1 MRRIFI
7 MTKDGENL
15 IEFAPGMRLRLH
27 DFKGY
32 TYPTIELYIDNDNY
46 ITLGE
51 YYSIEDCKDKFD
63 KLIDYVTRATN
74 GYPDFYFQM

>member
-15 IEFAPGMRLRLH
+15 IEFAPGMRLKLH

-32 TYPTIELYIDNDNY
+32 TYPTIELYLNENDY
-46 ITLGE
+46 IILGE
-51 YYSIEDCKDKFD
+51 YYSVEDCKSVFN
-63 KLIDYVTRATN
+63 KLIDYVTGNTSN
-74 GYPDFYFQM
+74 FSDFYFQM